1 MIEPHIPDVAR
12 VIQLVVAPVFMLTAV
27 GTIISVLNTRLGR
40 IVDRIRVLEQR
51 KAAAEPAG
59 HAATDADL
67 EELPVLSQRIRL
79 TYFAI
84 LLAIGCALLV
94 CLMISTAFLGAFVS
108 VDLSR
113 LVGGLFVTAMFA
125 LIGGL
130 LVLLREVFL
139 AVSASRHTSH

>member
-1 MIEPHIPDVAR
+1 VIEPHIPDVAR

-51 KAAAEPAG
+51 KAADSSG
-59 HAATDADL
+59 HAATDVDL
-67 EELPVLSQRIRL
+67 EELPVLSRRIRL
-79 TYFAI
+79 TYYAI
-84 LLAIGCALLV
+84 LLAIACALLV
-94 CLMISTAFLGAFVS
+94 CLMISTAFFGAFVS

-113 LVGGLFVTAMFA
+113 LVGGLFVAAMFA